1 MKKNKVSLI
10 VIAAVVIIILA
21 NTLFIVSETEQVI
34 ITQFGQPVREAIRS
48 AGLNAKIPFIQ
59 KLHFFDKRIMEW
71 DGESSQIP
79 TADKKFILV
88 DTFIRWRINDPLLF
102 YQTNRTIS
110 FGYTRLDDIIDGI
123 TRDIITQNELFE
135 IVRSSNRKLEF
146 SSDFDIESLDDIDF
160 AEIKIGREQ
169 IANTIYET
177 SQPVLLHYGI
187 EVIDVKIKRINY
199 IDSVRKQVYDRMI
212 SERKK
217 IAERYRSAGQ
227 GRAAEIMGRLQRD
240 LKEIESEAYYE
251 AQKIIGKADAEAINI
266 YANAYNRD
274 AEFYGFMRSLEA
286 YSKTFNQKS
295 TLILTTDSDL
305 LKYIKRINAR

>member
-1 MKKNKVSLI
+1 MKKNLIIII
-10 VIAAVVIIILA
+10 VITILGIILIT
-21 NTLFIVSETEQVI
+21 NVLFTVSETEQAI
-34 ITQFGQPVREAIRS
+34 ITQFGEPVRSAIKT
-48 AGLNAKIPFIQ
+48 AGLKVKIPFIQ
-59 KLHFFDKRIMEW
+59 KVHYFEKRIMEW

-79 TADKKFILV
+79 TKDKKFILV
-88 DTFIRWRINDPLLF
+88 DSFVRWRINDPLLF

-110 FGYTRLDDIIDGI
+110 YAYTRLDDIIDGV
-123 TRDIITQNELFE
+123 TRDIITQNDLFE

-146 SSDFDIESLDDIDF
+146 SSDYDMETLEDIQF
-160 AEIKIGREQ
+160 ATINVGREQ
-169 IANTIYET
+169 IAEDIYHT
-177 SQPVLLHYGI
+177 SLPVLLEYGI

-227 GRAAEIMGRLQRD
+227 GRAAEINGKLQRD
-240 LKEIESEAYYE
+240 LKEIESAAYKE
-251 AQKIIGKADAEAINI
+251 AQTIIGQADAEAINI

-274 AEFYGFMRSLEA
+274 PDFYGFMRTLEA
-286 YSKTFNQKS
+286 YSKTMNEKN